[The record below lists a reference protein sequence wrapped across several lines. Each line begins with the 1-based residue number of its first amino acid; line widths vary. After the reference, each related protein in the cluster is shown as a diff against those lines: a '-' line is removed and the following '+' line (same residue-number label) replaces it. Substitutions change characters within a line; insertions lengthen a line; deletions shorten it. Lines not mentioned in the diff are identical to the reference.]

1 MQNRLKSAVSVEGVR
16 GSTIANPGASKAAIS
31 FHYDLGNEFFRL
43 FLDREWCYSCAM
55 YDQEPDTFE
64 AAQQR
69 KLEYH
74 IQQARADGAARVLD
88 IGCGWGALQK
98 KLVQDHQVKVASALT
113 LSENQARWM
122 RAIGRP

>member
-1 MQNRLKSAVSVEGVR
+1 MYEG
-16 GSTIANPGASKAAIS
+16 IS
-31 FHYDLGNEFFRL
+31 D
-43 FLDREWCYSCAM
+43 S
-55 YDQEPDTFE
+55 FE

-98 KLVQDHQVKVASALT
+98 KLSVLGSPFT
-113 LSENQARWM
+113 LSSRL
-122 RAIGRP
+122 

>member
-1 MQNRLKSAVSVEGVR
+1 MQTQLKPAVSLGGV
-16 GSTIANPGASKAAIS
+16 GGATTTNPGASKAAIS

-43 FLDREWCYSCAM
+43 FLDRECCYSCAM
-55 YDQEPDTFE
+55 YDNESDTLE

-98 KLVQDHQVKVASALT
+98 KLGAEHRVKIAVRFT
-113 LSENQARWM
+113 LSANQDERS
-122 RAIGRP
+122 RPMALP

>member
-1 MQNRLKSAVSVEGVR
+1 MQHRLKTAVSWAGVR

-98 KLVQDHQVKVASALT
+98 KLVQDPQLQVAVRLT
-113 LSENQARWM
+113 PTEHPPRSTHPTR
-122 RAIGRP
+122 